1 MAISLYELAQRVN
14 SAMPLGTIVPYYG
27 TDEPSGWKICDGR
40 SCAGTDLAKKLGIS
54 VVPDLRGRFI
64 RMIGGNA
71 GEMGAAQ
78 EDCIRNIT
86 GESILTGTANSK
98 LWINTTGAMYTNIGR
113 YNGVGSSGTYNEL
126 ANGIHFD
133 ASRVVPTG
141 PENRP
146 INMAFNYIIKVVGTN
161 VILYYVSNIIY
172 KAKAHICRTFS
183 FVKSFQRE
191 VRNSMSI
198 SLKNLYDQV
207 QNIKVN
213 TGVYTEEILF
223 SNNTADRTLTVP
235 DMSIYDAIRFWHARG
250 SDFAQIQEVTV
261 IYNELKTAKTISID
275 YDPSTAS
282 VTWNSDTSL
291 TLHGGDKGYV
301 RRAIGII
308 WSKAILYSFSYII
321 IYRLTQ
327 ILLDSPFFERL
338 SSQKG
343 GARTI

>member
-27 TDEPSGWKICDGR
+27 TDEPNGWKICDGR

-71 GEMGAAQ
+71 AGMAVAQ

-86 GESILTGTANSK
+86 GESILTGTAGSK
-98 LWINTTGAMYTNIGR
+98 LWINTKGAMHTNLGR
-113 YNGVGSSGTYNEL
+113 FNGIGSSGTYSEL
-126 ANGIHFD
+126 ADGVHFD

-191 VRNSMSI
+191 V
-198 SLKNLYDQV
+198 
-207 QNIKVN
+207 
-213 TGVYTEEILF
+213 
-223 SNNTADRTLTVP
+223 
-235 DMSIYDAIRFWHARG
+235 
-250 SDFAQIQEVTV
+250 
-261 IYNELKTAKTISID
+261 
-275 YDPSTAS
+275 
-282 VTWNSDTSL
+282 
-291 TLHGGDKGYV
+291 
-301 RRAIGII
+301 
-308 WSKAILYSFSYII
+308 
-321 IYRLTQ
+321 
-327 ILLDSPFFERL
+327 
-338 SSQKG
+338 
-343 GARTI
+343 

>member
-1 MAISLYELAQRVN
+1 MLQTKEVLYKMAISLYELAQRVN

-71 GEMGAAQ
+71 AGMAVAQ

-86 GESILTGTANSK
+86 GRDIAVTEWSSDKNQVRGAFTAVNVGNQSATG
-98 LWINTTGAMYTNIGR
+98 GQ
-113 YNGVGSSGTYNEL
+113 YNQARFSSD
-126 ANGIHFD
+126 FD

-183 FVKSFQRE
+183 FVKSSQRE
-191 VRNSMSI
+191 V
-198 SLKNLYDQV
+198 
-207 QNIKVN
+207 
-213 TGVYTEEILF
+213 
-223 SNNTADRTLTVP
+223 
-235 DMSIYDAIRFWHARG
+235 
-250 SDFAQIQEVTV
+250 
-261 IYNELKTAKTISID
+261 
-275 YDPSTAS
+275 
-282 VTWNSDTSL
+282 
-291 TLHGGDKGYV
+291 
-301 RRAIGII
+301 
-308 WSKAILYSFSYII
+308 
-321 IYRLTQ
+321 
-327 ILLDSPFFERL
+327 
-338 SSQKG
+338 
-343 GARTI
+343 